1 MWARDYNEVKALGGK
16 SNSRRTA
23 EQTQIASFWEAT
35 LPPIYNGIVL
45 SVANAPGREVTQN
58 ARLFAAVAQ
67 AADDALLAVFEAKYH
82 YNFWRPVTAIRNG
95 DLDGNDATERDAS
108 WTPFIET
115 PMHPEYPCAH
125 CTVAGAVGTVLQ
137 AEIGT
142 GSMPTLT
149 TTSYLVKGP
158 ARNWT
163 KIDDFMQEVG
173 NARVYDGVHFR
184 NSTEVGT
191 AMGKQIGALAVA
203 KFLRGN
209 GSGATKRDNKPN
221 PSAAATAQH
230 TLGAENL
237 WARGSAARRSETLM
251 PQRFHP
257 VLWALATALLVAQTP
272 AAAQATQSVAADLRM
287 AQDAEPFRRTA
298 DAFVASALAGDA
310 AQAQAMLSP
319 ALVSRSGEATIRRAL
334 DTQILPFFAR
344 GKAPGRSVT
353 VTRTTDAAGQ
363 QGYAFYMWLQA
374 ADASTQR
381 PFTVYVVEEQGRFT
395 VANVVPD
402 RLVEGRHR

>member
-1 MWARDYNEVKALGGK
+1 MTK
-16 SNSRRTA
+16 
-23 EQTQIASFWEAT
+23 
-35 LPPIYNGIVL
+35 L
-45 SVANAPGREVTQN
+45 S
-58 ARLFAAVAQ
+58 
-67 AADDALLAVFEAKYH
+67 
-82 YNFWRPVTAIRNG
+82 
-95 DLDGNDATERDAS
+95 
-108 WTPFIET
+108 
-115 PMHPEYPCAH
+115 
-125 CTVAGAVGTVLQ
+125 
-137 AEIGT
+137 
-142 GSMPTLT
+142 
-149 TTSYLVKGP
+149 
-158 ARNWT
+158 
-163 KIDDFMQEVG
+163 
-173 NARVYDGVHFR
+173 
-184 NSTEVGT
+184 
-191 AMGKQIGALAVA
+191 
-203 KFLRGN
+203 
-209 GSGATKRDNKPN
+209 
-221 PSAAATAQH
+221 
-230 TLGAENL
+230 
-237 WARGSAARRSETLM
+237 
-251 PQRFHP
+251 HP

-374 ADASTQR
+374 ADASPQR